1 MSSASERSLSTRT
14 LHGMFW
20 AYGSYVGGRVLV
32 LVSTAILARLLVPED
47 FGLVALALTFTV
59 FLDTV
64 GDLGV
69 SQALVIVDEEE
80 VERRANTAFRFTVGI
95 GAGLTLLTAAISPL
109 VAAFFHRDEL
119 LAIMPVLGLNFLIRS
134 LGTTH
139 YALAQK
145 RIDFRVRTAAELAD
159 VVVRGGV
166 GIALALAG
174 AGAWALVIGYVV
186 GSLTTTI
193 VLWVLSPWRPHL
205 RAKRESLGKL
215 LRFGGTL
222 TAVDVLSG
230 VIGNVDYLFVGRV
243 LGTSALGLYTLGFR
257 LPELIVFNLSV
268 VAAQVLF
275 PAFAAVARDALKDAY
290 IKALRFVLMIGL
302 PPPAVLLILAEP
314 VILVAF
320 GDQWRGSVE
329 PMQILTVFAFL
340 VTVGIPAGTAYK
352 AVGRADV
359 ILKIAIPRVI
369 ALVVLL
375 LLFTDRGIA
384 AAAACQA
391 AVAGVAAI
399 IEIGLASRLLGVRV
413 TKIAATAW
421 PPLAATAVLAGVLL
435 ATNALIDGALATL
448 LVGCAL
454 GGCAYIAM
462 LWLVARDAVTYLFRT
477 AFPGRAR
484 RRV

>member
-1 MSSASERSLSTRT
+1 
-14 LHGMFW
+14 MFW

-32 LVSTAILARLLVPED
+32 LVSTAILARLLGPED

-59 FLDTV
+59 FLDTI

-69 SQALVIVDEEE
+69 SQALIIVDDDE
-80 VERRANTAFRFTVGI
+80 VERRANTAFRFTVGF
-95 GAGLTLLTAAISPL
+95 GAGLTLLTAAITPL
-109 VAAFFHRDEL
+109 VAAFFDRKEL

-145 RIDFRVRTAAELAD
+145 RIDFRARTAAELAD

-166 GIALALAG
+166 GIGLALAG

-193 VLWVLSPWRPHL
+193 VLWALSPWRPQL

-230 VIGNVDYLFVGRV
+230 VIANVDYLFVGRV
-243 LGTSALGLYTLGFR
+243 LGANALGLYTLGFR

-275 PAFAAVARDALKDAY
+275 PAFAALARDALADAY
-290 IKALRFVLMIGL
+290 VKALRFVLMIGL
-302 PPPAVLLILAEP
+302 PTAAVLFILAEP
-314 VILVAF
+314 VVLVAF
-320 GDQWRGSVE
+320 GDKWRGSIE
-329 PMQILTVFAFL
+329 PMQILTLFAFL
-340 VTVGIPAGTAYK
+340 VTIGIPAGTAYK

-359 ILKIAIPRVI
+359 VLKIAIPRAIVLVI
-369 ALVVLL
+369 LL

-391 AVAGVAAI
+391 AVAGAASI
-399 IEIGLASRLLGVRV
+399 VEIGLASRLLRVRLRE
-413 TKIAATAW
+413 IAKTAL
-421 PPLAATAVLAGVLL
+421 PPLAATAVLCGVLIG
-435 ATNALIDGALATL
+435 TDALMDGALPTL

-454 GGCAYIAM
+454 GAVAYLGM
-462 LWLVARDAVTYLFRT
+462 LWLVARDAVDYLMRT

-484 RRV
+484 PVPAGDGTPA